1 SVAIPLIEQ
10 IEVDVGPTV
19 ARLAEGRLGIHGE
32 PQTVRQLS
40 RKMGVTRAR
49 VYQLLDDCAKV
60 MAVRWH
66 EGRVHLRTLRAHLE
80 APGADAH
87 ALELVRGVIDLFF
100 PGDGEATDR
109 VRREEDE

>member
-1 SVAIPLIEQ
+1 
-10 IEVDVGPTV
+10 
-19 ARLAEGRLGIHGE
+19 
-32 PQTVRQLS
+32 
-40 RKMGVTRAR
+40 MGVTRAR

-66 EGRVHLRTLRAHLE
+66 EGRFHLRTLRAHLE
-80 APGADAH
+80 PPEADAR